1 MNSFYMK
8 IEISKALQDKK
19 ETICYYI
26 IKDEQYGVK
35 VTKALEN
42 TMNNEEIIMRDN
54 FENEDDAKLL
64 IESLV
69 ENGTDFSQ
77 IEYVVEDYK
86 NAKNLSKTN

>member
-26 IKDEQYGVK
+26 IKDKQYGVK
-35 VTKALEN
+35 VTKALGN
-42 TMNNEEIIMRDN
+42 NMNNKEILMRDI
-54 FENEDDAKLL
+54 FENEDDAKIL

-86 NAKNLSKTN
+86 NAKKITKGI

>member
-8 IEISKALQDKK
+8 IEISKALQDGK

-26 IKDEQYGVK
+26 IKDKQYGIK
-35 VTKALEN
+35 VTKALEDN
-42 TMNNEEIIMRDN
+42 MNNEEIIMRDI
-54 FENEDDAKLL
+54 FEKEDDAKLL

-86 NAKNLSKTN
+86 NANNLTKAK